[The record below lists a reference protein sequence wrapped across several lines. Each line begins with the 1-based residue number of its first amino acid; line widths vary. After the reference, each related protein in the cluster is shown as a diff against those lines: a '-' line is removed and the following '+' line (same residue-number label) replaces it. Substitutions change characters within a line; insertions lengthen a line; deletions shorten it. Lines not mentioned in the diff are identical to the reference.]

1 MPLKTIITPKA
12 VREELNKLAAIQT
25 PVMDDIYPASSR
37 DTYPFD
43 TIKIEEVTAIAK
55 AVPVVA
61 RGSASITL
69 GGGSTAQSEIEPLPV
84 LVNKT
89 ISAADLN
96 RIKALSSTGQRVWL
110 RNTIDYIRKTTRKTA
125 EALCAQSLSGKI
137 EFAMKTDDGIDTYSI
152 DYGSPLSVSD
162 TLDIANA
169 SLAEV
174 YLYLSDL
181 AQKIEENGGGSDIQF
196 RVGRTAYAGILKLA
210 IGVDKPGIDLQIG
223 QNSITIGGYV
233 VKRYA
238 SRYYDPKT
246 KQYKDVIGPKVI
258 KAVAMDGGFAFRYL
272 AIDDV
277 DAGLQALP
285 IWINS
290 VKQSDPSG
298 YKVIGQSKPLPIPA
312 VKSICDGAVA

>member
-1 MPLKTIITPKA
+1 
-12 VREELNKLAAIQT
+12 
-25 PVMDDIYPASSR
+25 
-37 DTYPFD
+37 
-43 TIKIEEVTAIAK
+43 
-55 AVPVVA
+55 
-61 RGSASITL
+61 
-69 GGGSTAQSEIEPLPV
+69 
-84 LVNKT
+84 
-89 ISAADLN
+89 
-96 RIKALSSTGQRVWL
+96 
-110 RNTIDYIRKTTRKTA
+110 
-125 EALCAQSLSGKI
+125 
-137 EFAMKTDDGIDTYSI
+137 MKTDDGIDTYSI

-162 TLDIANA
+162 TLDIANV
-169 SLAEV
+169 SLGDV

-210 IGVDKPGIDLQIG
+210 ISVDKPGIDLQIG

-285 IWINS
+285 IWVNS